1 LIRLF
6 HAYFPARTLVLGVSE
21 WCLIALA
28 FVAAA
33 IVRLGANDATL
44 VLQYEQGFLKILM
57 LSGAFMMC
65 MYYFDLYDSSILSNR
80 REVLSR
86 LVQVLGTMFIL
97 LAVVYYFYPP
107 LELGRGI
114 ILIGLLIVVILLVLS
129 RELFSVLNAS
139 PLFAERTLILGDGP
153 LAGPLLAELRSHSE
167 LGIRVVGQLN
177 IPTSG
182 DGGFAQGSIEE
193 QREALMNLAKSYEPD
208 RIIVA
213 LGERRGKLPVEAL
226 LELKSSGVRVQDDR
240 EIYETVTGKV
250 PLESLHLSWLLFS
263 PGFRVSHPLLIYKNV
278 ASFTI
283 SVIALVLSLPIMALI
298 ALAIRMDS
306 VGPIIFRQ
314 RRVGR
319 GGKIFTLYKFRSMFD
334 GADQNGKHLPA
345 ELTDQRFTRVG
356 RLLRRSRLDE
366 LPQFFNILRGDM
378 HLVGPRPFVPDQEQ
392 ECVEKIPYYRQRWVV
407 KPGATGWA
415 QVNRGYNATIEDNK
429 DKLAY
434 DLFYIKNVSIGLDLL
449 ILFRTIKI
457 LLLGR
462 GSR

>member
-1 LIRLF
+1 
-6 HAYFPARTLVLGVSE
+6 
-21 WCLIALA
+21 
-28 FVAAA
+28 
-33 IVRLGANDATL
+33 
-44 VLQYEQGFLKILM
+44 
-57 LSGAFMMC
+57 

-139 PLFAERTLILGDGP
+139 PRFAERTLILGDGP
-153 LAGPLLAELRSHSE
+153 LAGPLLAELRSHPE

-177 IPTSG
+177 MPTSG

-193 QREALMNLAKSYEPD
+193 QREALTNLAKSYEPD

-226 LELKSSGVRVQDDR
+226 LELKSSGVRVQDGR

-263 PGFRVSHPLLIYKNV
+263 PGFRVSQPLSIYKNV

-298 ALAIRMDS
+298 GLAIRMDS
-306 VGPIIFRQ
+306 AGPIIFSQ

-319 GGKIFTLYKFRSMFD
+319 GGKIFTLYKFRTMFD
-334 GADQNGKHLPA
+334 GADQGDHHPPA
-345 ELTDQRFTRVG
+345 ELIDQRFTRVG
-356 RLLRRSRLDE
+356 RLLRHTRLDE

-378 HLVGPRPFVPDQEQ
+378 HFVGPRPFVPDQEQ
-392 ECVEKIPYYRQRWVV
+392 ECVEKIPFYRQRWVV

-434 DLFYIKNVSIGLDLL
+434 DLFYIKNISIGLDLL